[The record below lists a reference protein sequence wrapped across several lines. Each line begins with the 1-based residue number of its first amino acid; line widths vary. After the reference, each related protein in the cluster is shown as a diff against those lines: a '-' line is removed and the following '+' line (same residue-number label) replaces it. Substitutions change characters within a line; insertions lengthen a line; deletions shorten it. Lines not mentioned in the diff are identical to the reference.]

1 MKEKIIKLKQM
12 LKETKKTYITL
23 EELEKNFEKESIYV
37 EKVTLIKQ
45 FINDGILKPIRKEY
59 EW

>member
-1 MKEKIIKLKQM
+1 MKEKIIKLKQI
-12 LKETKKTYITL
+12 LKEIKKTYITL
-23 EELEKNFEKESIYV
+23 EELEKIFEKENTYV

-45 FINDGILKPIRKEY
+45 CINDGILKPIRKKH

>member
-1 MKEKIIKLKQM
+1 MEEKIIKLKQM
-12 LKETKKTYITL
+12 LKETEKAYVTL
-23 EELEKNFEKESIYV
+23 EELEENFEKESTYI

-45 FINDGILKPIRKEY
+45 FINDGILKPIRKKY